1 MSLFDDIKATETPG
15 KSGEEFFYAQAIYGC
30 FSDIERL
37 KAEGFTLTTI
47 CKFLEK
53 KGVLPTGSDPR
64 SFRQAFRRE
73 SDRRKQV
80 ILKEE
85 SVYGTSTKGMKLKE
99 TASKHEL
106 SGASANKTKQESGN
120 PVISVKLQNSKIG
133 PQTNPDNTFKI
144 APIDPDDLPDIN

>member
-15 KSGEEFFYAQAIYGC
+15 KSGVGFFYAQAIYGC

-37 KAEGFTLTTI
+37 KTEGFTLTTI

-64 SFRQAFRRE
+64 SFRQAFHRE
-73 SDRRKQV
+73 AERRKQA

-85 SVYGTSTKGMKLKE
+85 SVHDASTKGMKHE
-99 TASKHEL
+99 EIASKHEL
-106 SGASANKTKQESGN
+106 PGANANKTKREPGN
-120 PVISVKLQNSKIG
+120 PVISVKLQNSK
-133 PQTNPDNTFKI
+133 T
-144 APIDPDDLPDIN
+144 